1 VTVPKIYTKTGDT
14 GETSLFDGTRV
25 RKADPRVDAYGEV
38 DELNAWIGLVRANAP
53 GTDLDAMLDR
63 IQRDL
68 FALGARLAD
77 PRHKIA
83 TRVEKASLGDGDVIR
98 LEGWIDELEATLP
111 PLRRFILA
119 GGSSAGALLHVA
131 RAVCRRAERK
141 VVTLE
146 QGDAA
151 DGLAVTYINRLSD
164 LLFVMARAANARAG
178 VPELEW

>member
-1 VTVPKIYTKTGDT
+1 MKIYTKTGDT

-38 DELNAWIGLVRANAP
+38 DELNAWLGVVRANAP
-53 GTDLDAMLDR
+53 GADLDAMLDR

-83 TRVEKASLGDGDVIR
+83 KRVEKASLGDDDVVR

-119 GGSSAGALLHVA
+119 GGSNAGALLHVA

-141 VVTLE
+141 VVALE
-146 QGDAA
+146 QGPDA
-151 DGLAVTYINRLSD
+151 DTLAVIYINRLSD

-178 VPELEW
+178 APEHEW